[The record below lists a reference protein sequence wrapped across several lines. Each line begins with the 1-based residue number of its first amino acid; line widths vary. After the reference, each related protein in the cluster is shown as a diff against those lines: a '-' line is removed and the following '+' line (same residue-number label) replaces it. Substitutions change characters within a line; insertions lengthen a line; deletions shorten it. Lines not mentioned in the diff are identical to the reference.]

1 MYNHIPVV
9 TFSNLFDFFNY
20 CSYDAKDDDCDC
32 NYFDRHSNTPFF
44 FIIVGALKT
53 PTLLYCSGS
62 GITLSLSL
70 DLQMF
75 VYIICFWFK

>member
-20 CSYDAKDDDCDC
+20 CSYDAKDYDRDC

-44 FIIVGALKT
+44 FIIVGGVDNA
-53 PTLLYCSGS
+53 PTFVLFRRRYH
-62 GITLSLSL
+62 LSLSL
-70 DLQMF
+70 DVRLFAYM
-75 VYIICFWFK
+75 ICF